1 MLLLTGATGYLGRA
15 LCAALRTRGVKVR
28 VAGRRAPEGWEHDWG
43 FYDLDS
49 PSMPSETLF
58 RDVTCVVHC
67 GGLAHRL
74 ATRTD
79 YERANVHATSQ
90 LADAAGRMGVPH
102 FLFISSLNT
111 VPNAAQLADGDASLY
126 PEPTDGYAASK
137 WQAEIALGAICQRHE
152 QALTIIRPAL
162 IYDKELTAN
171 LARLCQLMRWWPATL
186 PAVGSRCLI
195 SRPDL
200 VNLIIDRAV
209 RSLPGITPST
219 VLAVTDG
226 QQYDAARISAALSA
240 GRCWGM
246 TPAWL
251 CRWGGLASDW
261 RGASEPGATWRALTQ
276 HYWSGAQPSIAGW
289 RSKWTLESLCLA
301 ESSL

>member
-15 LCAALRTRGVKVR
+15 LCAALLARGVKVR
-28 VAGRRAPEGWEHDWG
+28 VAGRQAPKGWEHDWG

-58 RDVTCVVHC
+58 RDVSCVVHC

-74 ATRTD
+74 ATWAD
-79 YERANVHATSQ
+79 YERANVQATSQ

-111 VPNAAQLADGDASLY
+111 VPTAAPLVDSDASLY
-126 PEPTDGYAASK
+126 PEPKDAYAASK
-137 WQAEIALGAICQRHE
+137 WQSEIALKAICQRHE
-152 QALTIIRPAL
+152 QALTVIRPAL

-171 LARLCQLMRWWPATL
+171 LARVSRLMRWWPAAL
-186 PAVGSRCLI
+186 PAVGNRCLI

-200 VNLIIDRAV
+200 VELIVARAMQALP
-209 RSLPGITPST
+209 RSTPSS

-226 QQYDAARISAALSA
+226 QQYDAARISAALST
-240 GRCWGM
+240 GKRWGV
-246 TPAWL
+246 TPEWL
-251 CRWGGLASDW
+251 CRCGGLALDW
-261 RGASEPGATWRALTQ
+261 RGALEPGATWRALTQ
-276 HYWSGAQPSIAGW
+276 HYWSGAQPSISDW
-289 RSKWTLESLCLA
+289 QPKWTLESLCLA
-301 ESSL
+301 ESLL

>member
-102 FLFISSLNT
+102 LLFISSLNT
-111 VPNAAQLADGDASLY
+111 VPIAAQLADADASLY

-137 WQAEIALGAICQRHE
+137 WQAEIELRAICQRHE

-186 PAVGSRCLI
+186 PAVGNRCLI

-200 VNLIIDRAV
+200 VDLIIDRGV
-209 RSLPGITPST
+209 QSLPGTTPST

-246 TPAWL
+246 TPEWL

-289 RSKWTLESLCLA
+289 QSKWTLESLCLA

>member
-102 FLFISSLNT
+102 LLFISSLNT
-111 VPNAAQLADGDASLY
+111 VPIAAHLADADASLY

-137 WQAEIALGAICQRHE
+137 WQAEIELRAICQRHE

-186 PAVGSRCLI
+186 PAVGNRCLV

-200 VNLIIDRAV
+200 VDLIIDRGV
-209 RSLPGITPST
+209 QSLPGTTPST

-246 TPAWL
+246 TPEWL

-289 RSKWTLESLCLA
+289 QSKWTLESLCLA

>member
-1 MLLLTGATGYLGRA
+1 
-15 LCAALRTRGVKVR
+15 
-28 VAGRRAPEGWEHDWG
+28 
-43 FYDLDS
+43 
-49 PSMPSETLF
+49 MPSETLF

-137 WQAEIALGAICQRHE
+137 WQAEIALGAICQSHE

-209 RSLPGITPST
+209 RSLPGTTPST

>member
-58 RDVTCVVHC
+58 RDVSCVVHC

-102 FLFISSLNT
+102 LLFISSLNT
-111 VPNAAQLADGDASLY
+111 VPIAAQLADADASLY

-137 WQAEIALGAICQRHE
+137 WQAEIELRAICQRHE

-186 PAVGSRCLI
+186 PAVGNRCLI

-200 VNLIIDRAV
+200 VDLIIDRGV
-209 RSLPGITPST
+209 QSLPGTTPST

-246 TPAWL
+246 TPEWL

-289 RSKWTLESLCLA
+289 QSKWTLESLCLA

>member
-90 LADAAGRMGVPH
+90 LADAAGRLGVPH

>member
-102 FLFISSLNT
+102 LLFISSLNT
-111 VPNAAQLADGDASLY
+111 VPIAAQLADADASLY

-137 WQAEIALGAICQRHE
+137 WQAEIELRAICQRHE

-186 PAVGSRCLI
+186 PAVGNRCLV

-200 VNLIIDRAV
+200 VDLIIDRGV
-209 RSLPGITPST
+209 QSLPGTTPST

-289 RSKWTLESLCLA
+289 QSKWTLESLCLA